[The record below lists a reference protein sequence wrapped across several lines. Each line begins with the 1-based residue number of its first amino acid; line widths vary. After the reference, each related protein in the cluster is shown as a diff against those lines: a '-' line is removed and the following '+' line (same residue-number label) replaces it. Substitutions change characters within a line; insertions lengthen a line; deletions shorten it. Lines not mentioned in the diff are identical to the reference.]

1 MIRLLPDNGNV
12 GHDIGTERLIV
23 YKIFILII
31 MKSVM
36 FFQVAKTLRIAPFQG
51 ITGGYTSG
59 YGILK
64 SLHLLLIHL
73 FVHGSQP
80 AAKSGKDQ
88 QEDKNRDDN
97 ITQI

>member
-1 MIRLLPDNGNV
+1 
-12 GHDIGTERLIV
+12 
-23 YKIFILII
+23 

-51 ITGGYTSG
+51 ITGGYTPG